1 MRVARVA
8 REYRTGVLVVGGG
21 AAGCRA
27 ALGAAEEGSQV
38 ILTNKGPL
46 ARSGI
51 TLTAGGGLEA
61 PFYPGDSA
69 EQYFEDVVHHGY
81 FLADQNLAWVL
92 ATDAC
97 GRVMDLERYG
107 VKFRKKPD
115 GTFDLSKFP
124 GFTYPRNVL
133 FSAGGFGMMNPL
145 KRSCLANENITVL
158 EDFAV
163 TGLVMGG
170 SGTSKAVAGATGIN
184 MKTGEVSL
192 IRAGATVIA
201 TGGCQW
207 IWKVNDCPADS
218 TGDGVAMAYRAGAE
232 IIDMEMI
239 LFYPSVVVWPPAA
252 QGAFVHY
259 EFLDTFMLDGK
270 ILDKDGNSVLPT
282 PTPVR
287 DIAMRMMYEAIEEGR
302 GTEHGG
308 LWWYVAGSP
317 KGPQVVKAFL
327 NNPQYNYIKR
337 QGVDPTTEKVE
348 VAPGAHYQLGGIF
361 INEECAST
369 VPGLFAAPECAG
381 NYEGANRLSGTAL
394 AGTQVF
400 GARAGIYAHKWAA
413 AGKGVAA
420 DAASVQA
427 EVDRIA
433 CRLIAH
439 RPMASRL
446 DGAVSPGSGE
456 AASPDGAVS
465 PGPGEAAVVA
475 MRKNLKEA
483 AQKHIAVRRNP
494 TGLAIFT
501 SAIAGLRDE
510 LSRVKVADTGVFNQP
525 LLDALELDS
534 MLEVAALVAG
544 SALVREESR
553 GHHFRTDFPKSDD
566 ANWLRHTTVVRG
578 DKGPACGTR
587 PVIVTTLPLPKAE
600 VATKAGTSR

>member
-1 MRVARVA
+1 
-8 REYRTGVLVVGGG
+8 
-21 AAGCRA
+21 
-27 ALGAAEEGSQV
+27 
-38 ILTNKGPL
+38 
-46 ARSGI
+46 
-51 TLTAGGGLEA
+51 
-61 PFYPGDSA
+61 
-69 EQYFEDVVHHGY
+69 
-81 FLADQNLAWVL
+81 
-92 ATDAC
+92 
-97 GRVMDLERYG
+97 
-107 VKFRKKPD
+107 
-115 GTFDLSKFP
+115 
-124 GFTYPRNVL
+124 
-133 FSAGGFGMMNPL
+133 
-145 KRSCLANENITVL
+145 
-158 EDFAV
+158 
-163 TGLVMGG
+163 
-170 SGTSKAVAGATGIN
+170 
-184 MKTGEVSL
+184 
-192 IRAGATVIA
+192 
-201 TGGCQW
+201 
-207 IWKVNDCPADS
+207 
-218 TGDGVAMAYRAGAE
+218 
-232 IIDMEMI
+232 
-239 LFYPSVVVWPPAA
+239 
-252 QGAFVHY
+252 
-259 EFLDTFMLDGK
+259 
-270 ILDKDGNSVLPT
+270 
-282 PTPVR
+282 
-287 DIAMRMMYEAIEEGR
+287 
-302 GTEHGG
+302 
-308 LWWYVAGSP
+308 
-317 KGPQVVKAFL
+317 
-327 NNPQYNYIKR
+327 
-337 QGVDPTTEKVE
+337 
-348 VAPGAHYQLGGIF
+348 
-361 INEECAST
+361 

-439 RPMASRL
+439 RPTASRPTASRL
-446 DGAVSPGSGE
+446 DGAVSPGPGE
-456 AASPDGAVS
+456 ASSPDGAAS

-578 DKGPACGTR
+578 DKGPAYGTR
-587 PVIVTTLPLPKAE
+587 PVIVTTLPLPKPE